1 MNNKDITPISDIW
14 DEVLGPVGSDERN
27 KADEEAEMFC
37 LAERLKEE
45 RLNAGMTQQQLADK
59 IGADKGYISRIE
71 NGKTDIQLST
81 LFKLFQGLGKR
92 VAVSIL

>member
-1 MNNKDITPISDIW
+1 MSNKDITPINEIW
-14 DEVLGPVGSDERN
+14 DEVFGPEGTDERN
-27 KADEEAEMFC
+27 EVEAEAEMFC

-45 RLNAGMTQQQLADK
+45 RRNAGMTQQQLANK

-71 NGKTDIQLST
+71 NGKTDVQLST

-92 VAVSIL
+92 VAVTIL

>member
-1 MNNKDITPISDIW
+1 MNNKDITPISEIW
-14 DEVLGPVGSDERN
+14 DEVFGQIGSDERN
-27 KADEEAEMFC
+27 KADEEAEIFC

-71 NGKTDIQLST
+71 NGKTDIQLNT

>member
-1 MNNKDITPISDIW
+1 MKNKDIKPISEVW
-14 DEVLGPVGSDERN
+14 DEVFGPVGSQERDE
-27 KADEEAEMFC
+27 ADAEAEIFC
-37 LAERLKEE
+37 LSERLKEE

-71 NGKTDIQLST
+71 NGKTDVQLST

-92 VAVSIL
+92 VAVTIL

>member
-1 MNNKDITPISDIW
+1 MEHKDITPINEIW
-14 DEVLGPVGSDERN
+14 DEVLGLVGSSERDA
-27 KADEEAEMFC
+27 ADAEAEMFC

-71 NGKTDIQLST
+71 NGKTDVQVST

>member
-1 MNNKDITPISDIW
+1 MNKKDITPIDEIW
-14 DEVLGPVGSDERN
+14 DEVLGPVGSKERN
-27 KADEEAEMFC
+27 EAEAEAEVFC

-45 RLNAGMTQQQLADK
+45 RLRAGMTQQQLAER

-71 NGKTDIQLST
+71 NGKADVQFST
-81 LFKLFQGLGKR
+81 LFKLFQGLGRR

>member
-14 DEVLGPVGSDERN
+14 DEVFGQIGSDERN
-27 KADEEAEMFC
+27 KADEEAEIFC

-71 NGKTDIQLST
+71 NGKTDIQLNT

>member
-1 MNNKDITPISDIW
+1 MNNKDITPISEIW
-14 DEVLGPVGSDERN
+14 NEVFGQIGSDERN
-27 KADEEAEMFC
+27 KADEEAEIFC

-71 NGKTDIQLST
+71 NGKTDIQLNT

>member
-1 MNNKDITPISDIW
+1 MSTKNITPISEIW
-14 DEVLGPVGSDERN
+14 DEVLGPVGSKERN
-27 KADEEAEMFC
+27 EAEAEAEMFC

-71 NGKTDIQLST
+71 NGKTDVQLST

-92 VAVSIL
+92 VAVTIL

>member
-1 MNNKDITPISDIW
+1 MKSKDITPINEIW
-14 DEVLGPVGSDERN
+14 DEVFGPVGTTERDE
-27 KADEEAEMFC
+27 ADAEAEMFC
-37 LAERLKEE
+37 LFERLKEE

-71 NGKTDIQLST
+71 NGKTDVQLST

>member
-1 MNNKDITPISDIW
+1 MNKKNITPINEIW
-14 DEVLGPVGSDERN
+14 DEVLGPIGSKERN
-27 KADEEAEMFC
+27 EAEAEMFC

-71 NGKTDIQLST
+71 NGKTDVQLST